1 MRLLG
6 AENIGGGQTEKYWLH
21 SDGRGND
28 NITIQV
34 CQDAA
39 PIIKQLKQQV
49 RDERAHS
56 GVRLK
61 ARIPAT
67 MMDEASRISAKEWGV
82 SVRDAFAE
90 IVKQKT
96 DRAKRTLRLLTEGRD
111 YRKLQAKAYR

>member
-6 AENIGGGQTEKYWLH
+6 REYIGGGQVEKYWLH
-21 SDGRGND
+21 TDGAGND

-34 CQDAA
+34 VQDAA
-39 PIIKQLKQQV
+39 PIIRQIKQQAQG
-49 RDERAHS
+49 ERPRS
-56 GVRLK
+56 EMRLK

-67 MMDEASRISAKEWGV
+67 MMDEAARISAKDWGV
-82 SVRDAFAE
+82 SVRDAFSE